1 MALIVDHDAADGKL
15 RLAAFVVVNQFLAT
29 SDVLRRTFGL
39 GHEDVL
45 IVLTV
50 ALGNVQR
57 MLRTPDPEGLAAS
70 TALVEQDRIIPV
82 SRRAVARATGLPRET
97 VRRRTNAL
105 VERGSLLEWE
115 AGLRTARRLVIAPA
129 VRDAI
134 HELLELAAGTGRAL
148 LREGVLTLNR

>member
-1 MALIVDHDAADGKL
+1 MLAVNSEAADAKL
-15 RLAAFVVVNQFLAT
+15 RLSGFLVANQFLAT
-29 SDVLRRTFGL
+29 SAALRRAFGL

-57 MLRTPDPEGLAAS
+57 MLRTPDAEGLAVS
-70 TALVEQDRIIPV
+70 TALVEQERIIPV

-105 VERGSLLEWE
+105 VESGHLLEWE
-115 AGLRTARRLVIAPA
+115 GGLRTARRLVLSPPI
-129 VRDAI
+129 RGAI
-134 HELLELAAGTGRAL
+134 HEMLELTAGTARAL
-148 LREGVLTLNR
+148 LREGVIAAG

>member
-1 MALIVDHDAADGKL
+1 MRIDHERADETL
-15 RLAAFVVVNQFLAT
+15 RLSGFLVANQFLAT
-29 SDVLRRTFGL
+29 SAALRDAFGL

-57 MLRTPDPEGLAAS
+57 MLRTPDAEGLAVS

-105 VERGSLLEWE
+105 VESGHLLEWE
-115 AGLRTARRLVIAPA
+115 GGLRTARRLVLAAPI
-129 VRDAI
+129 RDAI
-134 HELLELAAGTGRAL
+134 HAMLEVTAGTARAL
-148 LREGVLTLNR
+148 LREGVMVAG

>member
-1 MALIVDHDAADGKL
+1 MMRIDHDRADEAL
-15 RLAAFVVVNQFLAT
+15 RLSGYLVANQFLAT
-29 SDVLRRTFGL
+29 SAALRDAFGL

-57 MLRTPDPEGLAAS
+57 MLRNPDPEGLAVS

-105 VERGSLLEWE
+105 VASGHLLEWNQ
-115 AGLRTARRLVIAPA
+115 GLRTARRLVLAAPI
-129 VRDAI
+129 REAI
-134 HELLELAAGTGRAL
+134 HAMLELAAGTARAL
-148 LREGVLTLNR
+148 LREKVIVAD